1 MRAAATIRC
10 FALSAVVLP
19 GLGTGPGLLA
29 QQPVVLDS
37 VVAVVNNHAILSSDI
52 DRDMRL
58 SVLEP
63 SEAAGEKPDRR
74 SALDRLI
81 SRELIEEQ
89 MTPEEAKQAQ
99 PTQQELK
106 DRLTALR
113 GDLPACAR
121 FHCSTGAGWAAFL
134 AANSLNEDQAEAYLK
149 ARLSLLAFIE
159 NRFRQGTRISQD
171 EIENYYRDTLVPEY
185 PAGQKPPPL
194 DSVEERISEILLQQQ
209 VSQLFSAW
217 LDNLRKQG
225 NVEILD
231 PALVAADK
239 PARSGGD

>member
-1 MRAAATIRC
+1 MRASAIIRC
-10 FALSAVVLP
+10 LV
-19 GLGTGPGLLA
+19 LGTALLSGLCANSLA
-29 QQPVVLDS
+29 QQPAVLDS

-63 SEAAGEKPDRR
+63 EDAGERPDRR

-89 MTPEEAKQAQ
+89 MTADEAKGAQ
-99 PTQQELK
+99 PSEQKLK
-106 DRLTALR
+106 DRLAVLR
-113 GDLPACAR
+113 ADLPACAR
-121 FHCSTGAGWAAFL
+121 FHCTTDAGWAAFL
-134 AANSLNEDQAEAYLK
+134 AANAITEDQAETYLR

-159 NRFRQGTRISQD
+159 NRFRQGIRISQD
-171 EIENYYRDTLVPEY
+171 EIEGYYRETLVPQY

-194 DSVEERISEILLQQQ
+194 DSVSGRISEILLQQQ
-209 VSQLFSAW
+209 VNQLFSAW

-225 NVEILD
+225 DVEILD
-231 PALVAADK
+231 PALANPDQ
-239 PARSGGD
+239 PARGGGV